1 MRGGYHAGVDDTK
14 TPPGCVRAAGAE
26 YGFVLDPRSL
36 EIFYWVVRLGGF
48 GRAAERLH
56 TTQPAVSARI
66 AALEARF
73 GARLIERGAGQAP
86 VPTAKGQALFAHAER
101 LLALNEA
108 IESAMAGPA
117 TLAGRLRL
125 GVSETIVH
133 TWLARLMRQVH
144 AEHPALELDISV
156 DVSPRLAEM
165 LTSGAIDLAI
175 LLGPVVAHGAR
186 NIPLC
191 EYEIGFAAHPDLPVG
206 PEPLDA
212 EALCAWPLL
221 TYARTT
227 RPHQALAELLGS
239 RARLFGASSLAA
251 IVRMAAERIGIAVL
265 PPAAI
270 AEELAAGRLRLLATS
285 VAMPP
290 LVFTASLMAGP
301 GAEAADAVARL
312 AVGVSSPTSIGGDTG
327 S

>member
-1 MRGGYHAGVDDTK
+1 M
-14 TPPGCVRAAGAE
+14 
-26 YGFVLDPRSL
+26 LDPRSL

-48 GRAAERLH
+48 GRAADRLH
-56 TTQPAVSARI
+56 TTQPAVSARV
-66 AALEARF
+66 AGLEARF

-86 VPTAKGQALFAHAER
+86 VPTAKGQMLFAHAER
-101 LLALNEA
+101 LLALNEE
-108 IESAMAGPA
+108 IERAMAGPM
-117 TLAGRLRL
+117 TLSGRLRL

-133 TWLARLMRQVH
+133 TWLARLMREVH

-156 DVSPRLAEM
+156 DVSPRLSEM
-165 LTSGAIDLAI
+165 LTAGAIDLAI
-175 LLGPVVAHGAR
+175 ILGPVVAPGAR

-191 EYEIGFAAHPDLPVG
+191 DYEIGFAAHPGLPVG

-212 EALCAWPLL
+212 AALCAWPLL

-227 RPHQALAELLGS
+227 RPHQALAELLGP

-251 IVRMAAERIGIAVL
+251 IVRMAAEQIGIAVL

-270 AEELAAGRLRLLATS
+270 AEELAAGKLRSLRTS
-285 VAMPP
+285 VAIPP
-290 LVFTASLMAGP
+290 LGFMACLMAGP
-301 GAEAADAVARL
+301 GAEAAEAVARL
-312 AVGVSSPTSIGGDTG
+312 AVAASSPAGMEADTR

>member
-1 MRGGYHAGVDDTK
+1 M
-14 TPPGCVRAAGAE
+14 
-26 YGFVLDPRSL
+26 LDPRSL

-86 VPTAKGQALFAHAER
+86 VPTARGQALFAHAER
-101 LLALNEA
+101 LLALHEEIEA
-108 IESAMAGPA
+108 AMAGPA
-117 TLAGRLRL
+117 VLSGRLRL

-133 TWLARLMRQVH
+133 TWLARLLRQVH

-156 DVSPRLAEM
+156 DVSPRLSEM
-165 LTSGAIDLAI
+165 LTAGAIDLAI
-175 LLGPVVAHGAR
+175 LLGPVVAQGAR
-186 NIPLC
+186 NIALC
-191 EYEIGFAAHPDLPVG
+191 DYEIGFAAHPELAVG
-206 PEPLDA
+206 DEPLDA
-212 EALCAWPLL
+212 AALCAWPLL

-227 RPHQALAELLGS
+227 RPHQALAEILGP

-265 PPAAI
+265 PPSAI
-270 AEELAAGRLRLLATS
+270 AEELAAGKLRMLRTA
-285 VAMPP
+285 VAMPR

-301 GAEAADAVARL
+301 GAEAAEVVARL
-312 AVGVSSPTSIGGDTG
+312 AVAASSHPSSSPPIGGDTA
-327 S
+327 

>member
-1 MRGGYHAGVDDTK
+1 
-14 TPPGCVRAAGAE
+14 
-26 YGFVLDPRSL
+26 
-36 EIFYWVVRLGGF
+36 
-48 GRAAERLH
+48 
-56 TTQPAVSARI
+56 
-66 AALEARF
+66 LEARF

-221 TYARTT
+221 
-227 RPHQALAELLGS
+227 S